1 MIVKTG
7 IPTPL
12 FRRALTVVMIGALLL
27 PAWSP
32 EPAAATAIT
41 SMTFNGG
48 GWGHGIGLSQ
58 YGARGYALQGWTYDR
73 ILAHYYQGTRLETKP
88 AATVRVNL
96 DKSKAARSQWQI
108 QAGSDTTLTITQ
120 NSDKNVVVSLRE
132 SVGGSPAKYWITTSG
147 GNVQLHR
154 DASGKPGA
162 LIRAF
167 SGRAYANST
176 SPIRIVGKSGP
187 FDHSGVRWRGR
198 LHFIPSTATTS
209 DCINYLDIEE
219 YLKGV
224 VPRESPSSWP
234 AEALKSQAVA
244 ARSYAYDDAVND
256 RVLWCTTMSQ
266 VYNGH
271 SRPGY
276 EHEPASTNAAIDATK
291 GQLVW
296 YGSETTPVKTY
307 FSSSS
312 GGHTAN
318 VQDVWLSSTPKP
330 YYTGVPDADK
340 DGNSNYTWSSGAL
353 TPETVSTKV
362 RAKVGS
368 ANSAPSPYVIDDI
381 TLERAASGFTRYAN
395 IRWNNGRTYRISGDS
410 LRSALGLKSTKFGVS
425 IARAASPVTVYSD
438 ANTNLAWSGLW
449 AKVSLKGAYGSSMR
463 RTRTPGSQVVVKF
476 KGTGVSVI
484 GTKAS
489 SYGKSAVAI
498 DGQSVGTIDFYSA
511 KTANKK
517 QLFSRTGLSDGEHTL
532 TITALKSKNSRSS
545 GYGASLD
552 RVAVTGGTL
561 LKAATPVQR
570 YEESGGRV
578 GELGG
583 WKRETDAA
591 ASGGSRIANSRRG
604 AKVVVDF
611 VGTGIDWVAAT
622 GPSGGAAKV
631 SIDGGTPVTVS
642 LATPAAAHQTV
653 VFSRY
658 GLSATKRHLLIIEV
672 VGPTAPSNGTVWVDR
687 VDVTGGWVAPPS
699 LTLKRVQES
708 AVTKAGTWQ
717 RRTNRLA
724 SGGAHIT
731 SGKKVSSVTIAFE
744 GTSIAWYGAR
754 TSSYGKAEVLLDGK
768 RVAVVDTYGKTTKLN
783 QKLWSRTGLSAKR
796 HTLSIRPLGTKRSA
810 SKGTLVSVDAI
821 GIRGRVAP

>member
-12 FRRALTVVMIGALLL
+12 IRRALTALVISALLV
-27 PAWSP
+27 PAWTPQSAV
-32 EPAAATAIT
+32 AAGIE
-41 SMTFNGG
+41 SITFNGG

-73 ILAHYYQGTRLETKP
+73 ILAHYYQGTRLETRP
-88 AATVRVNL
+88 TATVRVNL

-108 QAGSDTTLTITQ
+108 QAGTDTTLTITQ
-120 NSDKNVVVSLRE
+120 SSDTNVSVSLRE
-132 SVGGSPAKYWITTSG
+132 SAAGQPAKYWITTSG

-154 DASGKPGA
+154 DASGKPGT

-167 SGRAYANST
+167 SGRAYVSSS
-176 SPIRIVGKSGP
+176 SPIRIVGRSGP

-198 LHFIPSTATTS
+198 LHFIPTTTTTS
-209 DCINYLDIEE
+209 DCINYVDIED

-244 ARSYAYDDAVND
+244 ARSYAYDDAVNN

-276 EHEPASTNAAIDATK
+276 EHEPASTNSAIDATK

-296 YGSETTPVKTY
+296 YGSESAPVKTY

-318 VQDVWLSSTPKP
+318 IQDVWLSSTPKP

-353 TPETVSTKV
+353 TASTVSTKV

-368 ANSAPSPYVIDDI
+368 ANSAPSPAVIDSI
-381 TLERAASGFTRYAN
+381 SLEGTPSGHTRYAH
-395 IRWNNGRTYRISGDS
+395 IRWSNGRTYRISGDS
-410 LRSALGLKSTKFGVS
+410 LRSALGLKSTRFTMS
-425 IARAASPVTVYSD
+425 IKRAAAPVSVYADGDS
-438 ANTNLAWSGLW
+438 NLAWSGVW
-449 AKVSLKGAYGSSMR
+449 EKVSLSRAYGGSMR
-463 RTRTPGSQVVVKF
+463 RTRTTGSQMIAKF
-476 KGTGVSVI
+476 KGTGVTVI

-489 SYGKSAVAI
+489 SYGRSQVAI
-498 DGQSVGTIDFYSA
+498 DGKPVGTIDYYSS
-511 KTANKK
+511 KTLNKQK
-517 QLFSRTGLSDGEHTL
+517 LFSRSGLANGEHTL
-532 TITALKSKNSRSS
+532 TITALKSKSKRSS

-552 RVAVTGGTL
+552 RIVVTEGSL
-561 LKAATPVQR
+561 LKASPPVQR
-570 YEESGGRV
+570 NEESSGRI

-583 WKRETDAA
+583 WAREADAG
-591 ASGGSRIANSRRG
+591 ASGGSRIANARKG

-611 VGTGIDWVAAT
+611 VGTRVDWVGAT
-622 GPSGGAAKV
+622 APGAGTAKV

-642 LATPAAAHQTV
+642 LDSSTSANQVV
-653 VFSRY
+653 VFSRS
-658 GLSATKRHLLIIEV
+658 GLSAARTHRMIVEV
-672 VGPTAPSNGTVWVDR
+672 VGPTATSNGTVWVDR
-687 VDVTGGWVAPPS
+687 VDVTGGWTLTPRLAP
-699 LTLKRVQES
+699 KRVEEPS
-708 AVTKAGTWQ
+708 TKTTGAWT
-717 RRTNRLA
+717 RRVNRLA
-724 SGGAHIT
+724 SRGAHIT
-731 SGKKVSSVTIAFE
+731 SGRKGDAATIAFE
-744 GTSIAWYGAR
+744 GTSIAWYGTRAN
-754 TSSYGKAEVLLDGK
+754 SYGKAEVLLDGK
-768 RVAVVDTYGKTTKLN
+768 RVAVVDTYSRTTRFN

-796 HTLSIRPLGTKRSA
+796 HTLSIRPLGTKRPS

-821 GIRGRVAP
+821 VIRGRVAP

>member
-1 MIVKTG
+1 MKTG

-12 FRRALTVVMIGALLL
+12 IRRALTAVMIGALLI

-32 EPAAATAIT
+32 LPAAATAIT

-58 YGARGYALQGWTYDR
+58 YGARGYALQGWKYDR
-73 ILAHYYQGTRLETKP
+73 ILKHYYQGTRLDTKP
-88 AATVRVNL
+88 TATVRVNL

-108 QAGSDTTLTITQ
+108 QAGIDTTLTITQ
-120 NSDKNVVVSLRE
+120 LSDKNVVVSLRE
-132 SVGGSPAKYWITTSG
+132 TVGGQPAKYWITTSS
-147 GNVQLHR
+147 GNVRLHR
-154 DASGKPGA
+154 DASGKPGT
-162 LIRAF
+162 LIRTF

-198 LHFIPSTATTS
+198 LHFIPTTATTS
-209 DCINYLDIEE
+209 TCINYLDIED
-219 YLKGV
+219 YLRGV

-234 AEALKSQAVA
+234 AEALKAQAVA
-244 ARSYAYDDAVND
+244 ARSYAYDDAVKNV
-256 RVLWCTTMSQ
+256 VLSCTTWSQ

-276 EHEPASTNAAIDATK
+276 AHEPASTNAAIDATK
-291 GQLVW
+291 GRLVW
-296 YGSETTPVKTY
+296 YGSETKPVKTY

-312 GGHTAN
+312 GGHTASI
-318 VQDVWLSSTPKP
+318 QDVWLSSTPKP

-353 TPETVSTKV
+353 TAETISTKV

-368 ANSAPSPYVIDDI
+368 AKSAPSPAVIEDI
-381 TLERAASGFTRYAN
+381 SLERASSGFTRYAN
-395 IRWNNGRTYRISGDS
+395 IRWSNGGTYRISGDS
-410 LRSALGLKSTKFGVS
+410 LRSALGLKSTKFSVS
-425 IARAASPVTVYSD
+425 IARVAPPTTVYSD
-438 ANTNLAWSGLW
+438 ANANLAWSGLW
-449 AKVSLKGAYGSSMR
+449 AKVSLKGAFGGSIR
-463 RTRTPGSQVVVKF
+463 RTRTPGSQVVVRF
-476 KGTGVSVI
+476 NGTGVSVI

-498 DGQSVGTIDFYSA
+498 DGKSVGTIDYYSA
-511 KTANKK
+511 KTVNRQK
-517 QLFSRTGLSDGEHTL
+517 LFSRTGLTDGEHTL
-532 TITALKSKNSRSS
+532 TITPVKSRNSRSS

-552 RVAVTGGTL
+552 RIVVTGGAL
-561 LKAATPVQR
+561 LKAAPPVQR

-583 WKRETDAA
+583 WTTEALNE
-591 ASGGSRIANSRRG
+591 ASGGSRISNTRRG

-611 VGTGIDWVAAT
+611 IGTGIDWVGST
-622 GPSGGAAKV
+622 GPSAGSAKV
-631 SIDGGTPVTVS
+631 SIDGGSPVTVS
-642 LATPAAAHQTV
+642 LDTSTTAHQAV
-653 VFSRY
+653 VFSRA
-658 GLSATKRHLLIIEV
+658 GLSATRSHRLVIEV
-672 VGPTAPSNGTVWVDR
+672 VGPTATSNGTVWVDR
-687 VDVTGGWVAPPS
+687 VDVTGGWVSPTR
-699 LTLKRVQES
+699 LTFRRVQES
-708 AVTKAGTWQ
+708 ATAVTKTGTWK

-724 SGGAHIT
+724 SGGTHIT
-731 SGKKVSSVTIAFE
+731 SGRKGDTVTIAFE
-744 GTSIAWYGAR
+744 GTAVAWYGAR

-768 RVAVVDTYGKTTKLN
+768 RVAVVDTYGRTTKLN
-783 QKLWSRTGLSAKR
+783 QKLWSRTGLTAKR